1 MVFFSIGCIESIS
14 RPIKSQPPIGW
25 RPEMTSSTANS
36 TSIANGASPIVSFR
50 EREKRISTK
59 AIERG
64 RVYRSPI
71 GWRAEMT
78 SQMDRNRSPTQMRSK
93 EFVEMHRTPW
103 IIFMEIF
110 PDYDLSNE
118 SVPSL
123 QATLWVTYFG

>member
-1 MVFFSIGCIESIS
+1 
-14 RPIKSQPPIGW
+14 
-25 RPEMTSSTANS
+25 
-36 TSIANGASPIVSFR
+36 
-50 EREKRISTK
+50 
-59 AIERG
+59 
-64 RVYRSPI
+64 
-71 GWRAEMT
+71 
-78 SQMDRNRSPTQMRSK
+78 MRSK